1 MKAGGARRVTM
12 QDVARLASVSTKT
25 VSNVLNGHPKATEET
40 KARVLEA
47 VDLLGYRINVA
58 ARNLRQGK
66 TGQISLALPELK
78 NPYFAELAD
87 LVLEEAKSYGFK
99 VLVQQTNFDR
109 DAEVAILEGAQAL
122 GVDGVI
128 FSPLMLG
135 QADLRLFNVDFPL
148 VLLGEAVFDVGLDHV
163 TMSNVEAARAA
174 TEHLLDAGRSRIALV
189 GADPGDV
196 RGASGLRLRGY
207 KEALAARGIPVD
219 ETLIVGED
227 RWHRDKGSDAV
238 ETLLAR
244 GARIDA
250 VLALNDLLAFGAI
263 HALKRNGLSVPQDVA
278 VIGFDDTEAAQ
289 YTVPSLSSINPG
301 RDEIATLCVKLLAER
316 IEAAT
321 TDPGLPP
328 RFIAAPFRVMAR
340 DTTAALEP
348 VGQA

>member
-1 MKAGGARRVTM
+1 M

-40 KARVLEA
+40 RKRVLEA

-87 LVLEEAKSYGFK
+87 LVLEEAEPSRFK
-99 VLVQQTNFDR
+99 ALIQPTTFAR
-109 DAEVAILEGAQAL
+109 DAEVAILAGAQAL

-128 FSPLMLG
+128 LSPLLLG
-135 QADLRLFNVDFPL
+135 QADQRLFHVDFPV

-174 TEHLLDAGRSRIALV
+174 TEHLLAAGKSRIALI
-189 GADPGDV
+189 GASPEEL

-219 ETLIVGED
+219 EALIVGED

-238 ETLLAR
+238 ETLLSR
-244 GARIDA
+244 GTHFDG
-250 VLALNDLLAFGAI
+250 VVALNDLLAFGAI
-263 HALKRNGLSVPQDVA
+263 HALKRNGLSVPRDVA

-289 YTVPSLSSINPG
+289 YTMPSLSSVNPG
-301 RDEIATLCVKLLAER
+301 RTEIAKLCVKLLAER
-316 IEAAT
+316 IEAAAA
-321 TDPGLPP
+321 DPDLPP
-328 RFIAAPFRVMAR
+328 RFIAAPFTVMAR
-340 DTTAALEP
+340 DTTAVLAP
-348 VGQA
+348 VG